1 MKATLIL
8 SISLCLIACTKGAK
22 SHSKAPKYVF
32 PDKTVIHNIEAD
44 ACLEGKSG
52 EWVQKGKQIEEGLL
66 NTFSGEITPE
76 MQKEAGDD
84 FHKEIIQQF
93 KIADESDPHWK
104 KLRKIFNELKAHAER
119 KDITYTVY
127 LLDDTLLNAFTIP
140 GGNVYVTTKLMD
152 FVKSDDELAVVVG
165 HEIGHNENK
174 HTLKH
179 LQKLNVAEQILG
191 NDFKKIGATVLD
203 ILTLPYGQ
211 PQELESDR
219 AGVYL
224 AYTAGYD
231 PERGPDFFDRINDG
245 KQREEVDRFLSTH
258 PFPGERSAC
267 LKKYL
272 QKCKKGN

>member
-1 MKATLIL
+1 MKTTIFL
-8 SISLCLIACTKGAK
+8 SICLCLIACTKGG
-22 SHSKAPKYVF
+22 KASVKEETYIF

-52 EWVQKGKQIEEGLL
+52 EWVQKGKQIEDGLL
-66 NTFSGEITPE
+66 NTFSGDITPD
-76 MQKEAGDD
+76 MQKEAGSE
-84 FHKEIIQQF
+84 FHKEITQQF
-93 KIADESDPHWK
+93 HLAEKSHKYWK
-104 KLRKIFNELKAHAER
+104 KLHNIFNKVKENAER
-119 KDITYTVY
+119 KDISYQVF

-140 GGNVYVTTKLMD
+140 GGNVYVTTELMD
-152 FVKSDDELAVVVG
+152 FVESDDELAVILG

-179 LQKLNVAEQILG
+179 LQKLSVAQKLLG
-191 NDFKKIGATVLD
+191 KDFGKIGATILD

-224 AYTAGYD
+224 AYEAGFN

-245 KQREEVDRFLSTH
+245 QQRNDFDRFLSTH

-272 QKCKKGN
+272 QRCKK

>member
-1 MKATLIL
+1 MKTVLLFTFALF
-8 SISLCLIACTKGAK
+8 CLIACTKGGK
-22 SHSKAPKYVF
+22 SHAKEETYVF

-52 EWVQKGKQIEEGLL
+52 EWVQTGKQVEESLL
-66 NTFSGEITPE
+66 NTFAGEITPQ
-76 MQKEAGDD
+76 MQKEAGDEFD
-84 FHKEIIQQF
+84 KEIRQQF
-93 KIADESDPHWK
+93 HLAEKSHKHWK
-104 KLRKIFNELKAHAER
+104 KLKSIFNEVKQHAER
-119 KDITYTVY
+119 TDIEYQVF
-127 LLDDTLLNAFTIP
+127 LLEDSLLNAFTIP

-152 FVKSDDELAVVVG
+152 FVQSDDELAVILG

-179 LQKLNVAEQILG
+179 LQKLSVAQKFLG
-191 NDFKKIGATVLD
+191 DDWGKLGATILD

-224 AYTAGYD
+224 AYEAGFN
-231 PERGPDFFDRINDG
+231 PEKGTDFFDRINDG
-245 KQREEVDRFLSTH
+245 KQRGDMERFLSTH

-272 QKCKKGN
+272 QRCKAH

>member
-1 MKATLIL
+1 MKTSIFLA
-8 SISLCLIACTKGAK
+8 ISLCLVACTKGGKYSAK
-22 SHSKAPKYVF
+22 AETYIF

-52 EWVQKGKQIEEGLL
+52 EWVQTGKKIEEGLL
-66 NTFSGEITPE
+66 NTFSGDITPE
-76 MQKEAGDD
+76 MQKQAGDE
-84 FHKEIIQQF
+84 FHKEIIQQYH
-93 KIADESDPHWK
+93 IAEKSHKHWK
-104 KLRKIFNELKAHAER
+104 KLRSIFNKVKENAER
-119 KDITYTVY
+119 KDISYTVF
-127 LLDDTLLNAFTIP
+127 LLDDSLLNAFTIP
-140 GGNVYVTTKLMD
+140 GGNVYVTTQLMD
-152 FVKSDDELAVVVG
+152 FVESDDELSVILG

-179 LQKLNVAEQILG
+179 LQKLSVAQKLLG
-191 NDFKKIGATVLD
+191 NDFGKIGATILE

-224 AYTAGYD
+224 AYEAGFD

-245 KQREEVDRFLSTH
+245 KQRNDFDRFLSTH

-272 QKCKKGN
+272 QKCKK